1 MPTINRRVLSN
12 LIELIKPYISE
23 SVVSLDNWRIRRG
36 KYDGEG
42 KFTVYPGEE
51 DFKVGSGWHG
61 GYDDAA
67 WFSCEC
73 DVPVCSQGEKLYFNM
88 NFGGETIIRFDG

>member
-51 DFKVGSGWHG
+51 DFKVGSGWYG
-61 GYDDAA
+61 DMMMPRGFRANA
-67 WFSCEC
+67 MFPMLAGRS
-73 DVPVCSQGEKLYFNM
+73 SIS
-88 NFGGETIIRFDG
+88 T

>member
-23 SVVSLDNWRIRRG
+23 SVVSLDNWKIRRG
-36 KYDGEG
+36 KHDGEG

-51 DFKVGSGWHG
+51 DFK
-61 GYDDAA
+61 
-67 WFSCEC
+67 FFL
-73 DVPVCSQGEKLYFNM
+73 VPCAILRCICILAYIFVYFLSKEKYKNQ
-88 NFGGETIIRFDG
+88 

>member
-23 SVVSLDNWRIRRG
+23 SVVSLDNWKIRRG

-42 KFTVYPGEE
+42 RFTVYPGEE
-51 DFKVGSGWHG
+51 DFKEIGRAHV
-61 GYDDAA
+61 
-67 WFSCEC
+67 
-73 DVPVCSQGEKLYFNM
+73 
-88 NFGGETIIRFDG
+88 